1 VILSSAGPDGGVP
14 ADLTL
19 TAADAG
25 VPLGPLTPFGSGPGD
40 AMVRT
45 FNFWQVKANGG
56 FLPASSDLVL
66 SASDGNG
73 GRVTLTTI
81 RTAAGYDKQPGTPAT
96 LKSLTLTRV
105 RYPISEIGSGD
116 CVFSEYIGY
125 ISFESDPASIPGT
138 PADSVVNTITLRPR
152 YGGAADQSRTFT
164 GATSYTGEPAGAL
177 SSAPSSEWLP
187 YLDPTLEYCAGI
199 RSFGYGDIARL
210 PVDSNVLCVRVNEVS
225 PPGAR
230 VDDAGAAVLDAGVDA
245 PSAQD
250 DAAPG
255 DAAADHHHFVA
266 GDGPPTCGVAG
277 GRTAP
282 SPFALVLLSLA
293 LRRRRAGTAR
303 RT

>member
-19 TAADAG
+19 TAGDAG
-25 VPLGPLTPFGSGPGD
+25 VPLGPLTPLGFGPGD
-40 AMVRT
+40 AFGRT
-45 FNFWQVKANGG
+45 FNFWQVKGNGG

-81 RTAAGYDKQPGTPAT
+81 RTAAGYDKQAGTPAT

-138 PADSVVNTITLRPR
+138 PPDSVVNTITLRPR
-152 YGGAADQSRTFT
+152 YGGAADQSLTFT
-164 GATSYTGEPAGAL
+164 GANYTGEPAGAL
-177 SSAPSSEWLP
+177 LPPGSSEWLP

-199 RSFGYGDIARL
+199 RSFGVGDIARL
-210 PVDSNVLCVRVNEVS
+210 PVDSNVICVRVNEVS
-225 PPGAR
+225 TPGAR
-230 VDDAGAAVLDAGVDA
+230 VDDAGAAIQDAGVDA
-245 PSAQD
+245 APAQD

-255 DAAADHHHFVA
+255 DVAADHKHIVGEA
-266 GDGPPTCGVAG
+266 GPPTCAVAG

-293 LRRRRAGTAR
+293 LRRRRGGRAR